1 MLTKSLHRFLTAPT
15 ANKSSPQMI
24 FWLSLSL
31 TFAAIY
37 SILALKRAFSG
48 EYVVQDDARQHV
60 FWMRR
65 FLDADLFP
73 NDLIANY
80 FQSIAPPGYS
90 TVYQIPAFVGIDPL
104 VLSKLLP
111 LVLGL
116 LTTIYCFGVCV
127 QLLPVPITGF
137 IGALL
142 LNQNLWMQDG
152 LISATPKAFLY
163 PLFLSFLY
171 Y

>member
-1 MLTKSLHRFLTAPT
+1 LPQITQIYLKNYQIITGCIILVWNYHAQLLCKFSWQTLIAAMLIKHLHKFFTVPT
-15 ANKSSPQMI
+15 ANKSSPQMV

-31 TFAAIY
+31 TFAVIY

-80 FQSIAPPGYS
+80 FQS
-90 TVYQIPAFVGIDPL
+90 
-104 VLSKLLP
+104 
-111 LVLGL
+111 
-116 LTTIYCFGVCV
+116 
-127 QLLPVPITGF
+127 
-137 IGALL
+137 
-142 LNQNLWMQDG
+142 MHH
-152 LISATPKAFLY
+152 
-163 PLFLSFLY
+163 
-171 Y
+171 